1 MHAFLFDLDGV
12 LVDTAKYH
20 YLAWRAVCNQ
30 LGFDLSLEDNEK
42 LKGID
47 RVNSLKILLD
57 LGGVKISQKEF
68 EDWLV
73 KKNDHYLSLIGKLN
87 ADDLFEGALP
97 LFKELKKRRIKIAL
111 GSASKNA
118 RYILD
123 KLQITSYFDFI
134 VDGTMTTNGKPDP
147 QVFLLGAKGC
157 GVIPENCV
165 VFEDAEAG
173 IDAAIT
179 GNMKAV
185 GIGDKGVLKEAYLIY
200 QHIKDVN
207 LEQVL
212 GLFKSE

>member
-20 YLAWRAVCNQ
+20 YQAWKAVCNE
-30 LGFDLSLEDNEK
+30 LGFDLSHEENEK

-47 RVNSLKILLD
+47 RVTSLKILLN
-57 LGGVKISQKEF
+57 LGNVNLVQKEF

-73 KKNDHYLSLIGKLN
+73 KKNNHYLTLIDNLN
-87 ADDLFEGALP
+87 TDDLFEGALP
-97 LFKELKKRRIKIAL
+97 LFKDLKKRGIKIGL

-118 RYILD
+118 KYILD
-123 KLQITSYFDFI
+123 KLDITSYFDFI

-185 GIGDKGVLKEAYLIY
+185 GIGDEKVLKEAYLIY
-200 QHIKDVN
+200 PHIKDVDVDR
-207 LEQVL
+207 VL
-212 GLFKSE
+212 GLF